1 MTLSQYKGRGARQP
15 DAVDRLPV
23 VDPMA
28 LRTPQDYRASSD
40 LAAAV
45 NVALM
50 LGMPLLLTG
59 EPGSGKSGL
68 ADSLAWELA
77 THDEQEPKPLR
88 FVVKSDTQA
97 RDLFYRFDTV
107 GRFHAT
113 QTSDADSDP
122 RQFISFEALGRA
134 ILHAKSPDY
143 AHTALGLPPNAVDH
157 PGMPKRSVVLI
168 DEIDKAPRDV
178 PNDILVEL
186 ERLEFAIPEL
196 RTVKQ
201 PTADNSRQQSD
212 DRISLE
218 PHENRYRPIVIITSN
233 SEKALP
239 DPFLRRCV
247 YHHLEFPPFRQTQGE
262 QSEAVITVQDIV
274 ASRLGSRYANGGQL
288 LIEQAI
294 GLFRHLREESGRLER
309 RPTLAELLDWLNYLL
324 PQAGEGRPPASLL
337 AVAEE
342 KLINSLKNLLLK
354 KPADQARASELWQA
368 WQNTQGNRTK

>member
-1 MTLSQYKGRGARQP
+1 MTLPQYKGRGAPQP
-15 DAVDRLPV
+15 DAIDRLPI

-28 LRTPQDYRASSD
+28 LRSPQAYRASSD
-40 LAAAV
+40 LASAV
-45 NVALM
+45 NVALT

-77 THDEQEPKPLR
+77 THDEKEPKPLR

-107 GRFHAT
+107 GRFHASQT
-113 QTSDADSDP
+113 QDAYPDP
-122 RQFISFEALGRA
+122 RQYINFEALGKA

-143 AHTALGLPPNAVDH
+143 AHTTLGLPANAVDH
-157 PGMPKRSVVLI
+157 PGTPKRSVVLI

-186 ERLEFAIPEL
+186 ERLEFEIPEL
-196 RTVKQ
+196 RTARQ
-201 PTADNSRQQSD
+201 PAAADNR
-212 DRISLE
+212 RHTENIIGLE
-218 PHENRYRPIVIITSN
+218 SHENRYRPIVIITSN

-247 YHHLEFPPFRQTQGE
+247 YHHLQFPPFMQAQGK
-262 QSEAVITVQDIV
+262 QSAEVVTVEDIV
-274 ASRLGSRYANGGQL
+274 ASRLGSRYASGGQL
-288 LIEQAI
+288 LVEQAI
-294 GLFRHLREESGRLER
+294 SLFRYLREEGGRLER

-354 KPADQARASELWQA
+354 KPADQTRASELWQA